1 MKIINKAYCFRE
13 PCICMHV
20 YVLQVCHATHDVTYS
35 KHGSFF
41 CDCGA
46 KEDGSCQALVKRSS
60 SAMMSERPS
69 MTSTASNLGYEP
81 MLPSSLRI
89 RPTSPTGL
97 TNLNKTLTGDLD
109 SKPVNDKEAN
119 RLKLSKTL
127 GGWKELLLDEISHSG
142 VTANLLETLKCLVPI
157 VQAHGEKHSSTGRS
171 ANLKQALETLHT
183 MSDKVLKD

>member
-1 MKIINKAYCFRE
+1 MLVIVNAYWNLGCKITSAASELKIICT
-13 PCICMHV
+13 
-20 YVLQVCHATHDVTYS
+20 YVFLQPYFYVSFLQVCHATHDVTYS

-97 TNLNKTLTGDLD
+97 TNLNKTLTGGDLD
-109 SKPVNDKEAN
+109 SKPVNIFRIN
-119 RLKLSKTL
+119 
-127 GGWKELLLDEISHSG
+127 I
-142 VTANLLETLKCLVPI
+142 
-157 VQAHGEKHSSTGRS
+157 
-171 ANLKQALETLHT
+171 
-183 MSDKVLKD
+183 

>member
-1 MKIINKAYCFRE
+1 MKANSNLRGKIPLAGQFYFYQLGIDSKLLLLPQNLYLY
-13 PCICMHV
+13 V
-20 YVLQVCHATHDVTYS
+20 SVLQVCHATHDVTYS

-97 TNLNKTLTGDLD
+97 TNLNKTLTGGDLD
-109 SKPVNDKEAN
+109 SKPVN
-119 RLKLSKTL
+119 
-127 GGWKELLLDEISHSG
+127 IF
-142 VTANLLETLKCLVPI
+142 
-157 VQAHGEKHSSTGRS
+157 
-171 ANLKQALETLHT
+171 
-183 MSDKVLKD
+183 

>member
-1 MKIINKAYCFRE
+1 MYFYSLIKYL
-13 PCICMHV
+13 
-20 YVLQVCHATHDVTYS
+20 YVSFLQVCHATHDVTYS

-97 TNLNKTLTGDLD
+97 TNLNNTLTGGDLD
-109 SKPVNDKEAN
+109 SKPVNIFVIT
-119 RLKLSKTL
+119 KTNN
-127 GGWKELLLDEISHSG
+127 D
-142 VTANLLETLKCLVPI
+142 
-157 VQAHGEKHSSTGRS
+157 
-171 ANLKQALETLHT
+171 
-183 MSDKVLKD
+183 